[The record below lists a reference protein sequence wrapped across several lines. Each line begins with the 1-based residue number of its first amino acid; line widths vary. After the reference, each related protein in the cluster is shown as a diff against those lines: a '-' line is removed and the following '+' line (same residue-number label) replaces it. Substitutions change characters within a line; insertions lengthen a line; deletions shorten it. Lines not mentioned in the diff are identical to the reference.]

1 MTTNTFASLQ
11 TQGDPN
17 RRCGTCAF
25 YQVSPLRHQGW
36 CRNPQLHSPQER
48 ALVSE
53 DEHRCLKMLT
63 DFWHP
68 SPAVEKKGAGRPR
81 RRSRG
86 PWLGEMLGRI
96 SLPAVMVYGLVIMV
110 VAVSAVFL
118 FSTQTTRAGSDR
130 PVQTVAYGSAK
141 LDFWLRDDSRSDAPK
156 KSIVLIG
163 TTLELVDSKAGEMLE
178 EGSENPSKWYK
189 VRVSPSGETGWV
201 YSGWLNKTSKQ

>member
-1 MTTNTFASLQ
+1 MTTSTFASLQ
-11 TQGDPN
+11 IQSDTN

-36 CRNPQLHSPQER
+36 CRNPQLHAPQER

-86 PWLGEMLGRI
+86 PWLGELLGRI
-96 SLPAVMVYGLVIMV
+96 SLPAVVVYGMVVMV
-110 VAVSAVFL
+110 VAIAAVFM
-118 FSTQTTRAGSDR
+118 FSTQTTRATNDR
-130 PVQTVAYGSAK
+130 PTQKVEYGTAK
-141 LDFWLRDDSRSDAPK
+141 LDFWLRDDSRSNAPK

-163 TTLELVDSKAGEMLE
+163 TTLELVNSKAGEVLDE
-178 EGSENPSKWYK
+178 SIENNSKWYEVK
-189 VRVSPSGETGWV
+189 VSPSGEKGWV
-201 YSGWLNKTSKQ
+201 YGGWLKRTVP